1 MKNVLVLGY
10 GISGKAMVELLRQK
24 QIAVKISDQNYVDDQ
39 DYLPMNE
46 DLCHYDFDLIVKSP
60 GIDPRQELIKQLAL
74 QSEMVSDIECT
85 LRLMDNAEVLAIT
98 GTNGKTT
105 TTSLLTHIL
114 SNLEKPVFSAGNIG
128 MPIAEIAKNHQEPL
142 RLSLEL
148 SSFQLESNRTIKPK
162 VATILNLAPDHLNR
176 YDSVDEYYDAKF
188 NIVNAMDFED
198 ILIRNIDDPIIV
210 EKSKSIT
217 NCQIIDFSLKKEAD
231 VYLSGDWVYYRNQ
244 KLFDRTT
251 LTIPGMHNLQNAM
264 VAVLIAYLIDVPL
277 EHIQS
282 QLKTFRAVEHRLEFV
297 KEINGIQ
304 FYNDSKATNPD
315 ATNVA
320 LTSFDNPLIL
330 LAGGYDKNT
339 GFNELKPN
347 VQHLK
352 GLIVFG
358 QTKQELALLRDDT
371 FIVETLEEA
380 LEKAMEIASE
390 KDIILLSPA
399 CASFDQF
406 DSFEHRGK
414 IFKELVNKIA
424 Q

>member
-10 GISGKAMVELLRQK
+10 GVSGKAMVELLRQK
-24 QIAVKISDQNYVDDQ
+24 KIAVKISDQNFVDDQ

-114 SNLEKPVFSAGNIG
+114 SDLEKPVFSAGNIG
-128 MPIAEIAKNHQEPL
+128 VPIADIAKNHQELL

-148 SSFQLESNRTIKPK
+148 SSFQLEYNRTIKPK
-162 VATILNLAPDHLNR
+162 VATILNLSPDHLNR
-176 YDSVDEYYDAKF
+176 YNSVDEYYEAKF
-188 NIVNAMDFED
+188 NIVNAMDCKD
-198 ILIRNIDDPIIV
+198 IFVRNIDDPIIV
-210 EKSKSIT
+210 EKSRSIK
-217 NCQIIDFSLKKEAD
+217 NCQIIDFSLKKAAD
-231 VYLSGDWVYYRNQ
+231 VYLSGDWVFYRNQ

-251 LTIPGMHNLQNAM
+251 LTIPGMHNLQNAV
-264 VAVLIAYLIDVPL
+264 VASLMAYLIDVPL
-277 EHIQS
+277 EHIQA
-282 QLKTFRAVEHRLEFV
+282 QLKTFRAVEHRLEYV
-297 KEINGIQ
+297 KEISGIQ

-339 GFNELKPN
+339 GFDELKAN

-358 QTKQELALLRDDT
+358 QTKQELALLRDDS

-380 LEKAMEIASE
+380 LEKALEIASE
-390 KDIILLSPA
+390 GDIVLLSPA

-414 IFKELVNKIA
+414 IFKELVSKIV